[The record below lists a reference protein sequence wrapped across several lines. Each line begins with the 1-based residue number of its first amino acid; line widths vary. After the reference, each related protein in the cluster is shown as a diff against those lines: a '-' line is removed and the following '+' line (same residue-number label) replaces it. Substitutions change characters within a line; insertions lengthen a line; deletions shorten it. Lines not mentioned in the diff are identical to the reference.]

1 MIHFLYGENDYA
13 LTRAAARLTEEFTKE
28 HGAHSLAQYEGE
40 NVQLA
45 DLPQLLQGQSLFS
58 DAKLIVIRGA
68 STNKPLWEGLGDFL
82 EAARDVD
89 LLILESKPDK
99 RTRTFK
105 WLQKH
110 AETREC
116 KLLDERETTTW
127 LETESRRLKINLSHE
142 VAGFLVRYSGTDQW
156 RLHNDLE
163 KLSLAE
169 KPITKE
175 LVEELIEPNPTA
187 SVFDLLDAILTGR
200 QEDAQRLLSI
210 VRVYEEP
217 YKFMGLF
224 VSQLYALALSV
235 VADHRPSQAIAKDA
249 GIHPYVAQKTLAL
262 AKKIDRDRLRQIV
275 DRVEE
280 CDTAMKSTGGDPWT
294 LIATTVGRI

>member
-13 LTRAAARLTEEFTKE
+13 LTRVAARITEEFTEE
-28 HGAHSLAQYEGE
+28 HGSHSLAQYEGE
-40 NVQLA
+40 DVQLS

-68 STNKPLWEGLGDFL
+68 STNKSLWEGLSDFL
-82 EAARDVD
+82 GSAGDVD
-89 LLILESKPDK
+89 LLIIEGKPDK

-116 KLLDERETTTW
+116 KLLDERETISW
-127 LETESRRLKINLSHE
+127 LEAEARRMGITCTHD
-142 VAGFLVRYSGTDQW
+142 AAAFLVRYSGTDQW

-163 KLSLAE
+163 KLSLAD
-169 KPITKE
+169 KPITKDLIE
-175 LVEELIEPNPTA
+175 QLIEPNPSA
-187 SVFDLLDAILTGR
+187 SVFDLLDAILSGR
-200 QEDAQRLLSI
+200 HEDAQKLLSI

-224 VSQLYALALSV
+224 VSQLYALALCV

-249 GIHPYVAQKTLAL
+249 GIHPYVAQKTLGL
-262 AKKIDRDRLRQIV
+262 ARNIDRDRLKHIV
-275 DRVEE
+275 SRVEE
-280 CDTAMKSTGGDPWT
+280 CDTAMKSTGADPWT
-294 LIATTVGRI
+294 LIATTVGRL